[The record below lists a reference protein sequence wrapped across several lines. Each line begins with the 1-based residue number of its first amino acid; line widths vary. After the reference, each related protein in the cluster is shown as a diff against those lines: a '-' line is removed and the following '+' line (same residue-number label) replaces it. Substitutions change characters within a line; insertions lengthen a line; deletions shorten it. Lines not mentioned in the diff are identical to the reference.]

1 MVKKILKFIGKV
13 ILYFFGISIG
23 LVILFK
29 FIPVPFTP
37 LMFIRTFEQIGS
49 NDKVVWKR
57 DWISIDEM
65 GTSIQK
71 AVIASEDGK
80 FTTHNGFD
88 VKAIEKAYK
97 NNQRG
102 RKVKGG
108 STISQQTA
116 KNVFLWPGRS
126 YLRKGLEAYFT
137 VLIEVVWGK
146 ERIMEVYLNSIE
158 MGNGIYGIEAAS
170 QHWFNKSAKKLT
182 KAEAAAIAAI
192 LPNPRVY
199 KAKNSS
205 RYIERRKNAIKR
217 QMNFYNSPNYSE

>member
-13 ILYFFGISIG
+13 ILYFLGISIG

-37 LMFIRTFEQIGS
+37 LMFIRTFEQVSS

-57 DWISIDEM
+57 DWVSIDEM
-65 GTSIQK
+65 GTPIQK

-97 NNQRG
+97 NNQKG

-170 QHWFNKSAKKLT
+170 QHWFNKSAKNLT
-182 KAEAAAIAAI
+182 KAEAAGIAAI